1 MGALRLGGRCR
12 ARATSEEQSRD
23 GLKSPDLI
31 SERDSIRPISHLL
44 CSLGPPVAYVTPD
57 ARFSVS
63 NIGDEGSMKLL
74 RLQEVG
80 GIDTYIN
87 QEQVTFI
94 QAHGDAETEVWFS
107 NGKKLD
113 IAEPV
118 AVVARLI
125 MGGAVHTTVPR

>member
-1 MGALRLGGRCR
+1 
-12 ARATSEEQSRD
+12 
-23 GLKSPDLI
+23 
-31 SERDSIRPISHLL
+31 
-44 CSLGPPVAYVTPD
+44 
-57 ARFSVS
+57 
-63 NIGDEGSMKLL
+63 MKLL

-87 QEQVTFI
+87 PEQVTFI

-118 AVVARLI
+118 AGVARMI
-125 MGGAVHTTVPR
+125 MLGGGTAPHSTAPR

>member
-1 MGALRLGGRCR
+1 
-12 ARATSEEQSRD
+12 
-23 GLKSPDLI
+23 
-31 SERDSIRPISHLL
+31 
-44 CSLGPPVAYVTPD
+44 V
-57 ARFSVS
+57 
-63 NIGDEGSMKLL
+63 KLL

-87 QEQVTFI
+87 PEQVSFI

-118 AVVARLI
+118 ASVARLI
-125 MGGAVHTTVPR
+125 MAGAMHTTVQR

>member
-1 MGALRLGGRCR
+1 
-12 ARATSEEQSRD
+12 
-23 GLKSPDLI
+23 
-31 SERDSIRPISHLL
+31 
-44 CSLGPPVAYVTPD
+44 
-57 ARFSVS
+57 
-63 NIGDEGSMKLL
+63 MKLL

-107 NGKKLD
+107 NGKKID

-125 MGGAVHTTVPR
+125 MGGAVHTTAPR

>member
-1 MGALRLGGRCR
+1 
-12 ARATSEEQSRD
+12 
-23 GLKSPDLI
+23 
-31 SERDSIRPISHLL
+31 
-44 CSLGPPVAYVTPD
+44 
-57 ARFSVS
+57 
-63 NIGDEGSMKLL
+63 MKLL

-87 QEQVTFI
+87 SEQVTFI

-118 AVVARLI
+118 TAVARLI
-125 MGGAVHTTVPR
+125 MGGAVHTTVQR